1 MKVTK
6 FGPWA
11 QAGATLQALSVNI
24 APAYKAQ
31 LREDGELFLETVQ
44 GHIDSQD
51 LPWPPLASQT
61 VSLKGGSETVYVES
75 GYLRDNLEVRVIRS
89 SQDGLTLFVGASPWK
104 RHPSGEKLSDIMIWL
119 EYGTDRIPPRP
130 LIRPSWEEVEPII
143 KQHWQELI
151 ADLVT
156 NGGR

>member
-44 GHIDSQD
+44 GHIDAQD
-51 LPWPPLASQT
+51 LPWPPLADHT
-61 VSLKGGSETVYVES
+61 VQLKGGSETVYVES
-75 GYLRDNLEVRVIRS
+75 GYLRDSLEVRVIRS
-89 SQDGLTLFVGASPWK
+89 SQDGLALFVGASSWK
-104 RHPSGEKLSDIMIWL
+104 HHPESGEKLSDLMIWL

-156 NGGR
+156 NGG